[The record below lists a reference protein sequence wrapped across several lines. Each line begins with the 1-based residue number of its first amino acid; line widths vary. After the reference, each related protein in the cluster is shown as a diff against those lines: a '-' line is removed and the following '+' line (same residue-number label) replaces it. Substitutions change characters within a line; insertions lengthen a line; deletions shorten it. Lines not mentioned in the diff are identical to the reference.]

1 MRRGYLGIGT
11 QSVRLPADLR
21 ERLGQRAGLIV
32 ISVEPG
38 SPAASGGLALGDI
51 LLKFGGEAVYRPG
64 QLLAQLD
71 ETQVGRALAA
81 ELLRGGEV
89 RELSV
94 MVGERT

>member
-64 QLLAQLD
+64 QLRRNS
-71 ETQVGRALAA
+71 TRRGSKALAA

-94 MVGERT
+94 TVGERT